1 VGGGGGAGGF
11 TVSVA
16 VRVAPPKAPLIVTD
30 VDAVTAVVPT
40 EKFAL
45 SAPAATVTLAGT
57 LATVALLLD
66 SVTIAPPVG
75 AAVVSVTVPVLV
87 VPPTT
92 LVGLTVTADKLGG
105 GGVGLTVSTAV
116 GEAPPKVPEIVT
128 GVATVTAVVVM
139 EKLALSA
146 PAATVTL
153 AGTLATVALV
163 LDKVTMAPPV
173 GAAAVNVTVPVLPVP
188 PTTLAGLTVTE
199 DKVGA
204 AGTGLTV
211 STAVRVTP
219 PKVPEIDNA
228 VVAVT
233 LVVVIE
239 KVALVAPAATVTLAG
254 TVATAVFAL
263 LRPTTAPPAG
273 APAVSVTVPCDELP
287 PTTEV
292 GDTLTVDKLAAG
304 GGGGAA
310 CAVKRRAAENDPATP
325 AELMPWTRQKSCCA
339 GKPLTVA
346 CDTVTV
352 WLNVIGEKLF
362 EVEIW
367 MR

>member
-1 VGGGGGAGGF
+1 MVNVHVFALLPPLEQAPDQITSRVLEALSVIEVPVVNVAEPVLPTVTLIPAGLEVTRSPVRPVAV

-16 VRVAPPKAPLIVTD
+16 VRLAPPKAPPIVTG
-30 VDAVTAVVPT
+30 VAAVTAVVVI
-40 EKFAL
+40 EKLAL
-45 SAPAATVTLAGT
+45 SAPAVTVTLAGT
-57 LATVALLLD
+57 LATVVVLLD

-75 AAVVSVTVPVLV
+75 AAVVNVTVPVLAA
-87 VPPTT
+87 PPTT
-92 LVGLTVTADKLGG
+92 LVGLTVTEDKLAGG
-105 GGVGLTVSTAV
+105 GGGLTVSTAV
-116 GEAPPKVPEIVT
+116 REAPPKVPEIVT

-139 EKLALSA
+139 EKFALSA

-211 STAVRVTP
+211 STAGRVTP

-254 TVATAVFAL
+254 TVATA
-263 LRPTTAPPAG
+263 
-273 APAVSVTVPCDELP
+273 
-287 PTTEV
+287 
-292 GDTLTVDKLAAG
+292 
-304 GGGGAA
+304 
-310 CAVKRRAAENDPATP
+310 
-325 AELMPWTRQKSCCA
+325 
-339 GKPLTVA
+339 
-346 CDTVTV
+346 
-352 WLNVIGEKLF
+352 
-362 EVEIW
+362 
-367 MR
+367 